1 MDLTGRAAPA
11 FRPPRGRHDRREPP
25 PVVAEQPLEAPGV
38 GEAPPACSW
47 SGLGRGAPGWPR
59 GRGRSPRAS
68 WPHRGGARRMA
79 PPVTYQSRSGSARP
93 QSSSGPS
100 SQPGSAPPRRRGRG
114 PYWRPA
120 RRRGRELPPGWCAEL
135 PGGGAVP
142 RARAAGPRAA
152 AGRLAESPARGPR
165 TPETRRARSS
175 APPATR
181 PSVASSVPWG
191 ARRRPIR
198 PVGPPGPTGPQR
210 AAAVCTEPPPSGAR
224 GPGRRRA
231 PTGPPGS
238 SAGCPGLRVAP
249 VRSLAQLSRW
259 RTRAGSTCPPPP
271 RRPGPVARAWAS
283 SSWPVPPR
291 PRGREPGRVGRPARA
306 RSWTRVG
313 APAGGCR
320 GRRRGRG
327 RGVAGCSPSRGPD
340 AGYRVGPLE
349 PAPGGPGD
357 LEGSNA
363 CGVPGLEDP
372 ARDHGALRRPPG
384 RPPAG
389 GPAGLAA
396 PPRGAR
402 GALDRTRWAPG
413 PRSKA
418 WPRRVGP
425 GSPGCRCGRRARRH
439 WCQNRCGGVPAART
453 TTGVAARCRGAR
465 ARARPPRV
473 RGGTGRLG
481 VPVTAARS

>member
-79 PPVTYQSRSGSARP
+79 PPVTYQSRSKPARP

-198 PVGPPGPTGPQR
+198 PVGAPGPDR
-210 AAAVCTEPPPSGAR
+210 AAARRRDVHRAAPVGGPRPGPSPSPHGTPRFQRGVPRVARRPGAVAGPVVSMANSGRVDVSSTPAPARARREGVGELIVAGPAAAPGARARPRGPPRPCSILDQGR
-224 GPGRRRA
+224 GPGRRLPRA
-231 PTGPPGS
+231 PS
-238 SAGCPGLRVAP
+238 RAWAGCCGVL
-249 VRSLAQLSRW
+249 
-259 RTRAGSTCPPPP
+259 
-271 RRPGPVARAWAS
+271 PVARS
-283 SSWPVPPR
+283 
-291 PRGREPGRVGRPARA
+291 
-306 RSWTRVG
+306 
-313 APAGGCR
+313 GCR
-320 GRRRGRG
+320 
-327 RGVAGCSPSRGPD
+327 V
-340 AGYRVGPLE
+340 
-349 PAPGGPGD
+349 
-357 LEGSNA
+357 
-363 CGVPGLEDP
+363 
-372 ARDHGALRRPPG
+372 PG
-384 RPPAG
+384 RPPRAG
-389 GPAGLAA
+389 
-396 PPRGAR
+396 
-402 GALDRTRWAPG
+402 PG
-413 PRSKA
+413 
-418 WPRRVGP
+418 WPR
-425 GSPGCRCGRRARRH
+425 
-439 WCQNRCGGVPAART
+439 
-453 TTGVAARCRGAR
+453 
-465 ARARPPRV
+465 
-473 RGGTGRLG
+473 
-481 VPVTAARS
+481 